1 MANAEKYSNCGMFNK
16 IERPKSFEYK
26 IDKTK
31 KWKFKQI
38 LEPKNMKTLFAI
50 DCSGSVEG
58 NELYHKELNKIMEEY
73 YKNNDDIIYM
83 WDSVDSISRVGYL
96 KVDIERINEFNN
108 NLEGHRGTESFLI
121 AEIAKQEPEYR
132 EHLLIV
138 TDGEVDLDRIQKTQ
152 EILENTG
159 IEFKYVTLFVI
170 GNGDNLSVGA
180 PFCRNCE
187 NIIFGNRNG
196 ERFSMGNLL
205 PDDINNLNEIDSISN
220 YDEFIMKYESLDK
233 AIQAKMIG
241 SEVDHELIK
250 KLKTLKKIIED
261 EFKDTERDSNDIQIF
276 NEKWQKLYNMCSGS
290 LKKTF
295 TLDDI
300 AAAKI
305 GNNKY

>member
-1 MANAEKYSNCGMFNK
+1 ME
-16 IERPKSFEYK
+16 
-26 IDKTK
+26 
-31 KWKFKQI
+31 I

-50 DCSGSVEG
+50 DCSGSVAG
-58 NELYHKELNKIMEEY
+58 HELYHEELNKIMEEY
-73 YKNNDDIIYM
+73 YKNDDDIIYM
-83 WDSVDSISRVGYL
+83 WDSVNDISREGYL
-96 KVDIERINEFNN
+96 KVDIERINKFNK
-108 NLEGHRGTESFLI
+108 NLEGHRGTQSFLI

-138 TDGEVDLDRIQKTQ
+138 TDGEVDFDCIQITQ
-152 EILENTG
+152 EILENRG

-187 NIIFGNRNG
+187 NIIFGIKEDG
-196 ERFSMGNLL
+196 KRFSMANLL

-250 KLKTLKKIIED
+250 KLKTLKKITSKNII
-261 EFKDTERDSNDIQIF
+261 K
-276 NEKWQKLYNMCSGS
+276 
-290 LKKTF
+290 LKK
-295 TLDDI
+295 
-300 AAAKI
+300 KM
-305 GNNKY
+305 

>member
-50 DCSGSVEG
+50 DCSGSVAG
-58 NELYHKELNKIMEEY
+58 HELYHEELNKIMEEY
-73 YKNNDDIIYM
+73 YKSDDIIYM
-83 WDSVDSISRVGYL
+83 WDSVDSISPVGYL
-96 KVDIERINEFNN
+96 KVDIEKINEFNN
-108 NLEGHRGTESFLI
+108 NLEGNGGTQSFLI

-138 TDGEVDLDRIQKTQ
+138 TDGEVDFDCIQITQ
-152 EILENTG
+152 EILENRG

-187 NIIFGNRNG
+187 NIIFGIKEDG
-196 ERFSMGNLL
+196 KRFSMANLL

-250 KLKTLKKIIED
+250 KLKSLKKIIED
-261 EFKDTERDSNDIQIF
+261 EFKDSERDSNDIQIF
-276 NEKWQKLYNMCSGS
+276 NEKWQKLYNMASGS
-290 LKKTF
+290 LKNTF
-295 TLDDI
+295 IIDNI

>member
-1 MANAEKYSNCGMFNK
+1 LNIYFKEGDELYAWGSHFKKINKSQIDFEEMEINAETGGATYS
-16 IERPKSFEYK
+16 E
-26 IDKTK
+26 
-31 KWKFKQI
+31 
-38 LEPKNMKTLFAI
+38 
-50 DCSGSVEG
+50 
-58 NELYHKELNKIMEEY
+58 
-73 YKNNDDIIYM
+73 
-83 WDSVDSISRVGYL
+83 
-96 KVDIERINEFNN
+96 
-108 NLEGHRGTESFLI
+108 
-121 AEIAKQEPEYR
+121 EIAKIAIDAGETYR
-132 EHLLIV
+132 DHLLIV
-138 TDGEVDLDRIQKTQ
+138 TDGEVDFDCIQITQ
-152 EILENTG
+152 DKLEKTG
-159 IEFKYVTLFVI
+159 IEFKYVSLFVI
-170 GNGDNLSVGA
+170 GNGYNLSVGA

-187 NIIFGNRNG
+187 NIIFGINEDG
-196 ERFSMGNLL
+196 ERFAMANLL

-250 KLKTLKKIIED
+250 KLNKLKTNIEE
-261 EFKDTERDSNDIQIF
+261 EFKESKRDSNDIQIF

>member
-1 MANAEKYSNCGMFNK
+1 MFNK

-38 LEPKNMKTLFAI
+38 LEPKNMKTLFTI

-58 NELYHKELNKIMEEY
+58 HELYHEELNKIMEEY
-73 YKNNDDIIYM
+73 YKSDDIIYM

-138 TDGEVDLDRIQKTQ
+138 TDGKVDFDCIQKTQ
-152 EILENTG
+152 DTLENTG

-170 GNGDNLSVGA
+170 GNGYNLSVGSQ
-180 PFCRNCE
+180 FCRNCE
-187 NIIFGNRNG
+187 NIIFGIKEDG
-196 ERFSMGNLL
+196 ERFSMANLL

-261 EFKDTERDSNDIQIF
+261 EFKDSERDSNDIQIF

-300 AAAKI
+300 ATAKI